1 MESTATVTKR
11 TKMRMTKG
19 DVVFTICNYIF
30 ITLAVVITLYPL
42 VYVLSASISE
52 PTKVN
57 SGEMWLWPVDITFA
71 GYRRVFNNPD
81 IWSGYANTIF
91 YTVFGTLVNLVLTIP
106 CAYALAKKHLPFK
119 KGISFIILFTM
130 FFSGGLIPLYML
142 VDTLHLLDTVWAV
155 VLPTAASAYNIIIS
169 RTFME
174 TTIPEGLEEAAEID
188 GCDPFRTF
196 FKIILP
202 LSAPIIAVMALFYG
216 VGHWNSY
223 FNEMIFLTDRSKLP
237 LQVILREIIVVT
249 QINTS
254 GQTTNMEAQTAA
266 EMQQLAGIIKYAV
279 MIVSSLPIII
289 VYPFLQRFFVKGVMI
304 GSIKG

>member
-91 YTVFGTLVNLVLTIP
+91 YTVFGTLINLVLTIP

>member
-30 ITLAVVITLYPL
+30 VILAVVITLYPL
-42 VYVLSASISE
+42 IYVLSASISE

-91 YTVFGTLVNLVLTIP
+91 YTVFGTLINLVLTIP

-130 FFSGGLIPLYML
+130 FFSGGLIPTYL
-142 VDTLHLLDTVWAV
+142 VVDGLGMRNTIWAI
-155 VLPTAASAYNIIIS
+155 LIPSAVSMYNIIIMRTYFQS
-169 RTFME
+169 R
-174 TTIPEGLEEAAEID
+174 IPLELEEAAKVD
-188 GCDPFRTF
+188 GCTNFRLLLS
-196 FKIILP
+196 IVLP
-202 LSAPIIAVMALFYG
+202 LSIPIIAVIALYYG
-216 VGHWNSY
+216 VGRWNDY
-223 FNEMIFLTDRSKLP
+223 FSAMIYITDRKLYP
-237 LQVILREIIVVT
+237 LQLVLREILLQNQASDMMDIVAD
-249 QINTS
+249 S
-254 GQTTNMEAQTAA
+254 GYSDRMMAR
-266 EMQQLAGIIKYAV
+266 LGLKYAV
-279 MIVSSLPIII
+279 IVVSTVPIFVI
-289 VYPFLQRFFVKGVMI
+289 YPLVQKFFAKGVMV
-304 GSIKG
+304 GAIKG